1 MNEPRE
7 LWTLLDR
14 ALAWLAEP
22 PRAARLA
29 EALAAFQARTGEYD
43 AGGPCYEERVRL
55 FHDWFLFDH
64 VLPTGRVGLAEFL
77 AGAGADLPEEQRAA
91 YRGLLAASHRSLF
104 EVDRSRTARL
114 RLLDRIGGAAFDLPA
129 DAAPAGVETCDLLD
143 ARLLRPG
150 NGAPILARGL
160 LVHPRQAHD
169 AILDLVETG
178 RRDAGGPPWALLD
191 TLARMKLAWD
201 RADNPRVAAIYGP
214 ASYLYREFVRALSPP
229 AADRTP

>member
-1 MNEPRE
+1 MDEPRE

-22 PRAARLA
+22 PRGAWLT
-29 EALAAFQARTGEYD
+29 EAQVVFQARTGEYD
-43 AGGPCYEERVRL
+43 AAGAAYEERVRM

-64 VLPTGRVGLAEFL
+64 VLPSGRVGLAEYL
-77 AGAGADLPEEQRAA
+77 AEAGVGLPDEQRAV
-91 YRGLLAASHRSLF
+91 YRALLAAGHRSLF
-104 EVDRSRTARL
+104 EVDRSRAARL

-129 DAAPAGVETCDLLD
+129 AAAPAGVETCDLLD

-150 NGAPILARGL
+150 DGAPILARGL

-169 AILDLVETG
+169 AVLELVEAG
-178 RRDAGGPPWALLD
+178 RRDAGGPPWELLD

-201 RADNPRVAAIYGP
+201 RADNPRVPAIYGP
-214 ASYLYREFVRALSPP
+214 GSYLYREFVRALPRANPGPP
-229 AADRTP
+229 A